1 MRTKSYALGGRA
13 SNPEP
18 DSTEAAW
25 GRLVQQLQLGCFRSV
40 VRIHCRLEAL
50 HLHGLTIAAPS
61 FWLPVLGERRELLE
75 RAASRAMGG
84 RPMVVHLIAT
94 DAEPVGGGR

>member
-1 MRTKSYALGGRA
+1 MRTKSYALAGRA

-18 DSTEAAW
+18 DSTETVW
-25 GRLVQQLQLGCFRSV
+25 GRLIQQLQLGCFRSV

-50 HLHGLTIAAPS
+50 EPGALTIAAPS
-61 FWLPVLGERRELLE
+61 CWLPVLAERRELLE

-94 DAEPVGGGR
+94 DAEPAGGGR